1 MIIQRHSLR
10 VALAL
15 STLTVGATTLWA
27 EASTATPA
35 PTTSAAA
42 LEVLTLKVTTAAS
55 TQLSGRPD
63 QVFVRE
69 RRNVRPVSGVVVSA
83 DLSGVVI
90 DVGDRERRFPAED
103 VVRVSLNQ
111 VPDSYKEGRAR
122 AQSGDF
128 ENAAASF
135 AAAADDSDASAA
147 VRAVA
152 RLRAAQNLLLLTA
165 TDPGRASDAVAAAER
180 FISNH
185 ATHRDLPSV
194 RLLLGR
200 AQLLA
205 GNASAAADTLE
216 ALLREAQGST
226 VPEGYDVLTC
236 YRAGLLA
243 AHAAVAADDAARAET
258 LFGVLDSALPG
269 VISDLDAEDDRL
281 PELQT
286 LRGLAQLGE
295 GVTLLAR
302 GRSTQARS
310 FFQTRLEVAEG
321 TTETVRAATRLGL
334 AKAMLAAEESRQAQ
348 IEFAGVSATIFGDRD
363 LLADALLGLAQAS
376 LAAGNGGRDQARACL
391 EQIQRDLG
399 DTLAAPAAHTLLR
412 DL

>member
-1 MIIQRHSLR
+1 MIIQRSTVS

-15 STLTVGATTLWA
+15 TALTVGTT
-27 EASTATPA
+27 TYFATPA
-35 PTTSAAA
+35 SAASFSVASSASATSA
-42 LEVLTLKVTTAAS
+42 
-55 TQLSGRPD
+55 QLSGRPD

-69 RRNVRPVSGVVVSA
+69 RRNVRPVTGVVISA

-90 DVGDRERRFPAED
+90 DVGDRERRFSPDE

-111 VPDSYKEGRAR
+111 VPDSFKEGRAR
-122 AQSGDF
+122 AESGDF
-128 ENAAASF
+128 ENAAAAF
-135 AAAADDSDASAA
+135 AAAADDSDASPVVA
-147 VRAVA
+147 AVA
-152 RLRAAQNLLLLTA
+152 RLRAAQSLLRLTA
-165 TDPGRASDAVAAAER
+165 TDPGRASDAVAAAQR
-180 FISNH
+180 FVSSHPN
-185 ATHRDLPSV
+185 HRDLPEA

-205 GNASAAADTLE
+205 GDASGAANNLE
-216 ALLREAQGST
+216 ALFREAQGST

-243 AHAAVAADDAARAET
+243 ADAAVAADDAARAET
-258 LFGVLDSALPG
+258 LFAALDSALPG
-269 VISDLDAEDDRL
+269 VISDLEADDPRL
-281 PELQT
+281 PELQN

-321 TTETVRAATRLGL
+321 ATETVRAATRLGL
-334 AKAMLAAEESRQAQ
+334 AQSLLALEQSRQAQ
-348 IEFAGVSATIFGDRD
+348 IEFAGVSATVFGDRD
-363 LLADALLGLAQAS
+363 LLADALLGLAEAS
-376 LAAGNGGRDQARACL
+376 LAAGSGGREQARACL
-391 EQIQRDLG
+391 EQIQRELG